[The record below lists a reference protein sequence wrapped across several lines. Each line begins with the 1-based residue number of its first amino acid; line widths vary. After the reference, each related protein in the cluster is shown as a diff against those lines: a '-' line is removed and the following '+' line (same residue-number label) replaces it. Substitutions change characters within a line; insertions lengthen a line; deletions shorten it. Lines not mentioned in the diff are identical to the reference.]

1 MKKFF
6 FVLLSL
12 LLLCALASCGES
24 SEKENVLNV
33 YNWGEYI
40 SDGSEGSL
48 DVIEAFEDWYYDT
61 YGERIT
67 VNYTTYSS
75 NEDLYN
81 KLASGATGYDVI
93 IPSDYMIDRM
103 VQEDMLLELDF
114 SKIPNYEYIL
124 DDFKGLY
131 YDPEAKFSVPYT
143 YGTVGL
149 IYNTKY
155 VSDEDAAEGWELLW
169 NEKYSGN
176 ILQYNNPRDAF
187 GTAMYRLGIDVNTP
201 DSAEWQRA
209 FDALVLQRP
218 LIQSY
223 VMDEIYNKMESGE
236 AYISSYYAGDFLFM
250 YQNNDNLSFH
260 QPDVT
265 NFFIDAMC
273 IPKTSK
279 NPEAANIFINY
290 MLSEEAAVANAET
303 ICYASPNRL
312 VLENE
317 EYLAYLSEIHEN
329 AVDILYPQ
337 DLDFKASFDRYAY
350 RYLDAEM
357 NATMTTLWSQLKIGS
372 SDEISVIYI
381 IALVEVVA
389 LVALVLFFRIRKKR
403 RERYY

>member
-1 MKKFF
+1 
-6 FVLLSL
+6 
-12 LLLCALASCGES
+12 
-24 SEKENVLNV
+24 
-33 YNWGEYI
+33 
-40 SDGSEGSL
+40 
-48 DVIEAFEDWYYDT
+48 
-61 YGERIT
+61 
-67 VNYTTYSS
+67 
-75 NEDLYN
+75 
-81 KLASGATGYDVI
+81 
-93 IPSDYMIDRM
+93 
-103 VQEDMLLELDF
+103 
-114 SKIPNYEYIL
+114 
-124 DDFKGLY
+124 
-131 YDPEAKFSVPYT
+131 
-143 YGTVGL
+143 
-149 IYNTKY
+149 
-155 VSDEDAAEGWELLW
+155 
-169 NEKYSGN
+169 
-176 ILQYNNPRDAF
+176 
-187 GTAMYRLGIDVNTP
+187 
-201 DSAEWQRA
+201 
-209 FDALVLQRP
+209 
-218 LIQSY
+218 
-223 VMDEIYNKMESGE
+223 MDEIYNKMESGE

-250 YQNNDNLSFH
+250 YQNNDSLSFH

-329 AVDILYPQ
+329 AVEILYPQ
-337 DLDFKASFDRYAY
+337 DLDFKTSFDRYAY
-350 RYLDAEM
+350 RYPDAEM